1 MKVKKLISLEKAAEL
16 VKMCECCNTIIEIVT
31 ELERYNII
39 NCTDYELDV
48 DYKLY
53 KINDCG
59 ICALVKNLIKS
70 QNLKIQVIRVE
81 SDQQIDYLRKNNIH
95 SFPVLEIRAG
105 EKTEFITGSEA
116 GAYIASNMSRFK

>member
-1 MKVKKLISLEKAAEL
+1 MKVKKIISLEKAAEL
-16 VKMCECCNTIIEIVT
+16 VKMYECCNTIIEIVT

-53 KINDCG
+53 TINDCG

-95 SFPVLEIRAG
+95 SFPVLEIKAG

>member
-53 KINDCG
+53 KIDDCG

-95 SFPVLEIRAG
+95 NFPVLEIRAG

>member
-53 KINDCG
+53 KINYCG

-70 QNLKIQVIRVE
+70 QNLKNSGYSGRIR
-81 SDQQIDYLRKNNIH
+81 SADRL
-95 SFPVLEIRAG
+95 
-105 EKTEFITGSEA
+105 
-116 GAYIASNMSRFK
+116 FKKK

>member
-1 MKVKKLISLEKAAEL
+1 MKSKSLVSLEKAAEL
-16 VKMCECCNTIIEIVT
+16 VKMCECCNNIIEIVT
-31 ELERYNII
+31 ALERYNII
-39 NCTDYELDV
+39 NCTDYELEL

-53 KINDCG
+53 TTNDCG
-59 ICALVKNLIKS
+59 MCALVKNLIKS

-81 SDQQIDYLRKNNIH
+81 SDQQIEYLRKNNVN

-116 GAYIASNMSRFK
+116 GAYIASNMSKFK

>member
-1 MKVKKLISLEKAAEL
+1 MKKISLERAAEL
-16 VKMCECCNTIIEIVT
+16 VNKCECCNTITQIVT
-31 ELERYNII
+31 ALERYNII
-39 NCTDYELDV
+39 NGTNYKLDV

-53 KINDCG
+53 TINDCG

-81 SDQQIDYLRKNNIH
+81 SDQQIEYLRKNNIH

-105 EKTEFITGSEA
+105 EKTEFIVGSEA
-116 GAYIASNMSRFK
+116 GAYIASNMSIFK

>member
-1 MKVKKLISLEKAAEL
+1 MKAKKLISLEKVAEL
-16 VKMCECCNTIIEIVT
+16 VKMCECCSSIIEIVT

-53 KINDCG
+53 TINDCG

-116 GAYIASNMSRFK
+116 GAYIASNMSIFK

>member
-1 MKVKKLISLEKAAEL
+1 MKVKKIISLEKAAEL

-53 KINDCG
+53 TINDCG

-95 SFPVLEIRAG
+95 SFPVLEIKAG

>member
-1 MKVKKLISLEKAAEL
+1 MKKISLERAAEL
-16 VKMCECCNTIIEIVT
+16 VNKCECCNTITQIVT
-31 ELERYNII
+31 ALERYNII
-39 NCTDYELDV
+39 NGTDYELEV

-53 KINDCG
+53 TTNDCG
-59 ICALVKNLIKS
+59 ICTLVKNMIKS

-81 SDQQIDYLRKNNIH
+81 SDQQINYLRKNNVH
-95 SFPVLEIRAG
+95 SFPALEIRAG